1 MYSIY
6 YTLYYLIYIFTTKCL
21 LKEDKYY
28 TEYDYTLLNINL
40 FQICIQTILLIF
52 FISKHNYNKNN
63 VIPVLFLK
71 TVSILNVF
79 NNTTNYQLLVM
90 NDAILWLFTSPLI
103 IKTINNSF
111 LTIFSTTVLHL
122 IHILNLLYQ
131 KYIFDIITVLITI
144 YIVYRLQKR
153 QNYISITITVIY
165 ASIYYLFIFNIISIK
180 TQLLLNNI
188 NDIIVKCLY
197 FGYMRYLYLEY
208 ENKIEK
214 LSILEHYNYIQQ
226 NNKYIIQSFKQK
238 IQISL
243 FNYDTDIIS
252 KILSKNGL
260 ILDNI
265 CVMFID
271 IVNYTT
277 ITNETNC
284 SNVMNLLKNLYIEFD
299 NCINQFKYIQKFET
313 IGDSY
318 MITTNIKNNNSKN
331 IVKDI
336 VKVLSDMTQ
345 CSKNLQNI
353 AHCKDIQIRTGIHIG
368 DVSIGILGI
377 SPPRLAI
384 VGNTVNYSN
393 RLETTCDT
401 GKIHISES
409 IHSFIPL
416 IKNHKFY
423 IENRNTYLKNI
434 GTVNTYML
442 KIKD

>member
-6 YTLYYLIYIFTTKCL
+6 YTLYYLLYILTTKCL

-40 FQICIQTILLIF
+40 FQICLQTILLIF
-52 FISKHNYNKNN
+52 FISKDNYNKNN

-103 IKTINNSF
+103 IKTVDNSL
-111 LTIFSTTVLHL
+111 LTIFSTIVLHFF
-122 IHILNLLYQ
+122 HILNLLYQ

-144 YIVYRLQKR
+144 YIVYRLQKH
-153 QNYISITITVIY
+153 QNNISILITIIY
-165 ASIYYLFIFNIISIK
+165 GYIYYLYALNFISIE
-180 TQLLLNNI
+180 TQLILNNI

-197 FGYMRYLYLEY
+197 FGYMRYLCLEY
-208 ENKIEK
+208 ENKIK
-214 LSILEHYNYIQQ
+214 NLSILEHYDYIQQ
-226 NNKYIIQSFKQK
+226 NDKYIIKSLKQK

-243 FNYDTDIIS
+243 FDYDIDMIS

-277 ITNETNC
+277 ITNETDC

-318 MITTNIKNNNSKN
+318 MITTNIKNYNYTKN

-336 VKVLSDMTQ
+336 VKVLTDMIQ
-345 CSKNLQNI
+345 CSKHLQNI
-353 AHCKDIQIRTGIHIG
+353 AHCKDIQIRTGIHVG

-377 SPPRLAI
+377 SPPRLSI

-401 GKIHISES
+401 DKIHVSDS
-409 IHSFIPL
+409 IHCFIPF
-416 IKNHKFY
+416 IKKHKFH
-423 IENRNTYLKNI
+423 IENRKTYLKNI

-442 KIKD
+442 HL

>member
-6 YTLYYLIYIFTTKCL
+6 YTLYYLIYILTTKCL
-21 LKEDKYY
+21 LNEDKYY
-28 TEYDYTLLNINL
+28 TEYDYILLNINL

-63 VIPVLFLK
+63 IIPVLFLK

-103 IKTINNSF
+103 IKTIDNSF
-111 LTIFSTTVLHL
+111 LTIFLTTVLHL

-131 KYIFDIITVLITI
+131 NSIFEIITVMTAI
-144 YIVYRLQKR
+144 YIVYRLQNHK
-153 QNYISITITVIY
+153 NYISITMTVIY
-165 ASIYYLFIFNIISIK
+165 ASIYYLYVFNIISIQ
-180 TQLLLNNI
+180 TQLLFNNI

-197 FGYMRYLYLEY
+197 FGYMRYVWLEY

-214 LSILEHYNYIQQ
+214 LSILEHYDYIQQ
-226 NNKYIIQSFKQK
+226 NNKYIIQSFKRK

-277 ITNETNC
+277 ITNETDC
-284 SNVMNLLKNLYIEFD
+284 SNVMKLLKNLYIEFD

-318 MITTNIKNNNSKN
+318 MITTNIKKNNYTKN

-336 VKVLSDMTQ
+336 VKVLTDMIQ
-345 CSKNLQNI
+345 CSKHLQNI
-353 AHCKDIQIRTGIHIG
+353 AHCKDIQIKTGIHIG

-401 GKIHISES
+401 GKIHVSES
-409 IHSFIPL
+409 ICNFIPF
-416 IKNHKFY
+416 IKKHKFH
-423 IENRNTYLKNI
+423 IENRKTYLKNI

-442 KIKD
+442 HH

>member
-318 MITTNIKNNNSKN
+318 MITTNFKNNNNNNTKN
-331 IVKDI
+331 I

-345 CSKNLQNI
+345 CSKKLQNI

-368 DVSIGILGI
+368 NVSIGILGI